1 MSPAR
6 LHHSQDSPG
15 CIKYNVMDK
24 STVSYYWRMLII
36 AKQLEYKVNRIGT
49 LFLLFQM
56 HMFIIQICNH
66 CVFAKQPKTSVYTAL
81 LKAFNGMGV
90 SIFGRFLPMFWNRT
104 AQYRSQVYDQTSIFL

>member
-1 MSPAR
+1 MSPAL

-36 AKQLEYKVNRIGT
+36 AKRLEYKVNRIGT
-49 LFLLFQM
+49 IFLIFQM

-66 CVFAKQPKTSVYTAL
+66 GVFAKQPKNGVYTVL
-81 LKAFNGMGV
+81 LKAFNGMG
-90 SIFGRFLPMFWNRT
+90 G
-104 AQYRSQVYDQTSIFL
+104 